1 MRVRKFP
8 FESGQLRDGEARNE
22 IIGYFSRLF
31 LDITSRFSQSSFNSV
46 RYILRNIYIL
56 LLALDS
62 RSRISPLYEKRERL
76 KRL

>member
-31 LDITSRFSQSSFNSV
+31 LDITSRFSQSSSNSV
-46 RYILRNIYIL
+46 RYILRNI

-62 RSRISPLYEKRERL
+62 RLRISPLYEKRERL

>member
-31 LDITSRFSQSSFNSV
+31 LDVTSRFSQSSSNSV
-46 RYILRNIYIL
+46 RYILRNI

>member
-31 LDITSRFSQSSFNSV
+31 LDITSRFSQSSSNSV
-46 RYILRNIYIL
+46 RYILRNI

>member
-31 LDITSRFSQSSFNSV
+31 LDVTSRFSQSSSNRV
-46 RYILRNIYIL
+46 RYILRNI